1 MNVSFNGKVFLAGST
16 SYLSKKN
23 EIEQLSKYAK
33 RKDCDVLVLDRD
45 YYCDNTGKYQ
55 TLVVKEDKTTGANHF
70 YSKIFD
76 FKSAKPSNSSVI
88 ELDFSV

>member
-16 SYLSKKN
+16 NHLSKRN
-23 EIEQLSKYAK
+23 EIEHLSKYAK
-33 RKDCDVLVLDRD
+33 RKDCDVIVLDRD

-55 TLVVKEDKTTGANHF
+55 TLVVKEDKATGINHF

-76 FKSAKPSNSSVI
+76 FKSSKPSNCI
-88 ELDFSV
+88 ATELDFSV